1 MWSDSLK
8 AAHSGISTDILLFSD
23 LNLSL
28 THHYRVHKRGL
39 LHIAFRKDYMSKLR
53 ALLPVPVV
61 LPSDTA
67 SPTVELRD
75 ESPRQTR
82 RAQRWIRPVRVM
94 NGSGCD
100 FPILMLQD
108 PADAQGAL
116 VYDCRPPLL
125 PVSLQLGDLG
135 ALARIRPKASASV
148 AVPPWEVG
156 P

>member
-1 MWSDSLK
+1 MANMEQFVPPWTVHRQVWSDLLK

-67 SPTVELRD
+67 SPPVELRD
-75 ESPRQTR
+75 ESPRWTR
-82 RAQRWIRPVRVM
+82 RAQRRIRPVRVM
-94 NGSGCD
+94 AGSVSD
-100 FPILMLQD
+100 LPILTLQD

-125 PVSLQLGDLG
+125 PVSLQLGNLG
-135 ALARIRPKASASV
+135 TFARM
-148 AVPPWEVG
+148 
-156 P
+156 